1 MLVTKREKEIL
12 NTVIGEYVNS
22 AKPVSSQLLE
32 KKYDFGI
39 CPASIRIEMQRL
51 TDAGF
56 LSQPHTSAGR
66 VPTDK
71 GYRFFVNSL
80 LEREGLDKEADSE
93 VREWIGVE
101 IRDTI
106 RFIQSVTKHLAAFS
120 SSLALGY
127 SYDEEV
133 LWKDGWEDLLR
144 APEFREER
152 IIFNFTNLLRSFE
165 EDIKGFKA
173 DSGIKIFIGRE
184 NPFPKSEEFSTIVSR
199 CHFPARKEG
208 ILAILGPKR
217 MTYEKNINSLNS
229 LVKLLE
235 KL

>member
-1 MLVTKREKEIL
+1 MAITEREKEIL
-12 NTVIGEYVNS
+12 STVISEYVNS
-22 AKPVSSQLLE
+22 ARPVSSQSLE

-39 CPASIRIEMQRL
+39 CPASIRIEMQKL

-56 LSQPHTSAGR
+56 LFQPHTSAGR

-80 LEREGLDKEADSE
+80 LEEEGFGRDDDSAVEDWVGAE
-93 VREWIGVE
+93 V
-101 IRDTI
+101 RDTI
-106 RFIQSVTKHLAAFS
+106 RFIQSVTKNLAAFS

-127 SYDEEV
+127 SYDEEI

-144 APEFREER
+144 APEFREEKTV
-152 IIFNFTNLLRSFE
+152 FNFTNLLKSFE
-165 EDIKGFKA
+165 EDIKEFKA
-173 DSGIKIFIGRE
+173 DSGVKIFIGRE
-184 NPFPKSEEFSTIVSR
+184 NPFPKSGDFSTIVSR
-199 CHFPARKEG
+199 CHFPSRKEG

-229 LVKLLE
+229 LARLLE
-235 KL
+235 KF

>member
-1 MLVTKREKEIL
+1 MAITEREKEIL
-12 NTVIGEYVNS
+12 STVISEYVNS
-22 AKPVSSQLLE
+22 ARPVSSQSLE

-39 CPASIRIEMQRL
+39 CPASIRIEMQKL

-56 LSQPHTSAGR
+56 LFQPHTSAGR

-80 LEREGLDKEADSE
+80 LEKDGFAKEDDSAVKEWVGAE
-93 VREWIGVE
+93 V
-101 IRDTI
+101 RDTI
-106 RFIQSVTKHLAAFS
+106 RFIQSVTKNLAAFS

-127 SYDEEV
+127 SYDEEI
-133 LWKDGWEDLLR
+133 LWKDGWEDLLK

-152 IIFNFTNLLRSFE
+152 IVFNFASLLKSFE
-165 EDIKGFKA
+165 EDIKEFKA
-173 DSGIKIFIGRE
+173 DSGVKIFIGRE
-184 NPFPKSEEFSTIVSR
+184 NPFPKSGDFSTIVSR
-199 CHFPARKEG
+199 CHFPSRKEG

-229 LVKLLE
+229 LARLLE
-235 KL
+235 KF